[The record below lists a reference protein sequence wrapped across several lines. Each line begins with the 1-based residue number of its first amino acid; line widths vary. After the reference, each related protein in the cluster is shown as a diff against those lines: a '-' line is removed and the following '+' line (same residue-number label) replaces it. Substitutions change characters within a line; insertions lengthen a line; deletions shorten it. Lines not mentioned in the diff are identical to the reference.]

1 MIKRKRG
8 IFWSLLLV
16 VVIALGGCGTGGR
29 GGNKENG
36 DNKGGGQDNSQQ
48 AEAKN
53 YVYKEEEVA
62 LEGVNASDISQI
74 IFSEG
79 KFIASG
85 TKYGDTSSYSFYA
98 VFDENGSRI
107 SYYESPEDAGET
119 DNSFAVGSNGD
130 IYAVMTKDIME
141 GSGEDAAYKMEQY
154 LVRRSQDG
162 TEKERISL
170 SERASE
176 EEYFYANRILSD
188 GKGTLLVAGNGVLL
202 QFDEEAGFVKLIKI
216 SEDVS
221 EVLICRDGKV
231 VLTAYGEQGMIV
243 RSIDIATGQITGEYT
258 LIQNMGYSCYA
269 GTSYDLL
276 LATDQDIYGYNLGDA
291 EPKKLMDYVDS
302 DVDAYSLYNLV
313 SAEEENFYASY
324 YGASDSTGH
333 FSKFVKVAPEDVK
346 DKITLTLGGLYIDS
360 DIKSRIVRFNKES
373 DTYRIRMVDYAMY
386 NTNEDYM
393 AGRTK
398 LNQDIIAGNIP
409 DIMVLDN
416 GMPVDSYIA
425 KGLFA
430 DLNPYMDGENG
441 IDRSKF
447 LNNIFEAYSVDGKLY
462 QLVPAFSISTM
473 IGKQELT
480 GGKTGW
486 NYDEFEQF
494 IAEMPQGTRA
504 FSNATRDEVLRQF
517 MELGGGEFIN
527 WQTGVCSFDSE
538 HFINFL
544 HFLNTLPKDVD
555 FSVYDDPE
563 SYSRLASAYRNDE
576 AFLSMVNMAGFG
588 EFREWREGVFGA
600 DITFVGYP
608 SKQGVGSAIVPL
620 QRFAIASQAVDKDA
634 AWQFIKTFLDTDYQ
648 RATYAFPVS
657 LERIEELAE
666 ESMQP
671 PYYVDEQGNKVEYT
685 ESYWLGEVE
694 VALHPMRTEDVE
706 QVKTLLT
713 SVTQTVRVD
722 DSIINIIMEEAEAF
736 FEGEKTAEEA
746 AGIIQSRA
754 QLYVNENR

>member
-1 MIKRKRG
+1 MIKRKGG
-8 IFWSLLLV
+8 IFWSLLLHA
-16 VVIALGGCGTGGR
+16 IPGGAGPAGSGGR

-130 IYAVMTKDIME
+130 IYAV
-141 GSGEDAAYKMEQY
+141 AYKMEQY

-346 DKITLTLGGLYIDS
+346 DKITLTLGGLYI
-360 DIKSRIVRFNKES
+360 
-373 DTYRIRMVDYAMY
+373 
-386 NTNEDYM
+386 
-393 AGRTK
+393 
-398 LNQDIIAGNIP
+398 
-409 DIMVLDN
+409 
-416 GMPVDSYIA
+416 
-425 KGLFA
+425 
-430 DLNPYMDGENG
+430 
-441 IDRSKF
+441 
-447 LNNIFEAYSVDGKLY
+447 
-462 QLVPAFSISTM
+462 
-473 IGKQELT
+473 
-480 GGKTGW
+480 
-486 NYDEFEQF
+486 
-494 IAEMPQGTRA
+494 
-504 FSNATRDEVLRQF
+504 
-517 MELGGGEFIN
+517 
-527 WQTGVCSFDSE
+527 
-538 HFINFL
+538 
-544 HFLNTLPKDVD
+544 
-555 FSVYDDPE
+555 
-563 SYSRLASAYRNDE
+563 
-576 AFLSMVNMAGFG
+576 
-588 EFREWREGVFGA
+588 
-600 DITFVGYP
+600 VGY
-608 SKQGVGSAIVPL
+608 
-620 QRFAIASQAVDKDA
+620 
-634 AWQFIKTFLDTDYQ
+634 
-648 RATYAFPVS
+648 
-657 LERIEELAE
+657 
-666 ESMQP
+666 
-671 PYYVDEQGNKVEYT
+671 
-685 ESYWLGEVE
+685 
-694 VALHPMRTEDVE
+694 
-706 QVKTLLT
+706 
-713 SVTQTVRVD
+713 
-722 DSIINIIMEEAEAF
+722 
-736 FEGEKTAEEA
+736 
-746 AGIIQSRA
+746 
-754 QLYVNENR
+754 